1 MSKEEDALDA
11 QFAASLKDHPVA
23 KAVQSAGTP
32 PNPNTT
38 ISPTTSMIR
47 GFGSGLM
54 FGAQP
59 QVTGTLSTG
68 HIPFTNMN
76 MWGSQPEYEKTV
88 AESAN
93 KNEDAYQQN
102 PYSYGAGYAGGM
114 VAPAVISGGLSG
126 ASTMLRGG
134 GGAMDALNA
143 LKTTE
148 GLKDAVYGLKLGA
161 QEGLAGVV
169 KPRPSQGPS
178 PSLTSGASTYVRENI
193 PGTAARVV
201 GGATNKDP
209 NAPLIP
215 ERAYVPGAAPP
226 SSAAGAPQKTSMAEP
241 SFGTLADW
249 LATAKNSNNPA
260 VQNEAAQSLA
270 AMQQT
275 QDPGA
280 NRLIAMNLQK
290 TANGRAVMNEDSPVN
305 EEDQSA

>member
-11 QFAASLKDHPVA
+11 QFEASIKDHPVT
-23 KAVQSAGTP
+23 KAVQSAGAP

-38 ISPTTSMIR
+38 ISPATSAGR
-47 GFGSGLM
+47 GFNSGLM
-54 FGAQP
+54 FGFQP
-59 QVTGTLSTG
+59 QVAGALEAVTPSFMGGQTYTQG
-68 HIPFTNMN
+68 RD
-76 MWGSQPEYEKTV
+76 E
-88 AESAN
+88 AAAR
-93 KNEDAYQQN
+93 NEAAYQQN

-134 GGAMDALNA
+134 GTALDALKA

-148 GLKDAVYGLKLGA
+148 GLKDAAYGLRQGA
-161 QEGLAGVV
+161 ADGLAGIV
-169 KPRPSQGPS
+169 KPRLSQGPN
-178 PSLTSGASTYVRENI
+178 PSLSSGASTYVRENI
-193 PGTAARVV
+193 PGTAARVI

-215 ERAYVPGAAPP
+215 ERAYVPGSAAPP
-226 SSAAGAPQKTSMAEP
+226 SSAAGAPQKTSMADP

-249 LATAKNSNNPA
+249 LATAKNSDNPD

-270 AMQQT
+270 AMQGS

-305 EEDQSA
+305 EEDDQQA